1 MRCLKGIFNRL
12 SIGVDAMKRSTK
24 ALGPGNAMTLAVVS
38 TAAGLFSSGTLHAQ
52 SATPKAQDTGLEEIV
67 ISGIRKSQHDSI
79 ENKKAAVNSVD
90 SIASEDLGKMPDQN
104 VAESLQRVP
113 GITINRNRGVG
124 NGVTVRGLGPQFNTV
139 TLNGR
144 MLATDSAGREFNFD
158 VLPSELIAG
167 ADIYKSPQANLN
179 GASIGAT
186 VNVHTL
192 RPLDQGE
199 GLQFGGSLRANY
211 DQLAGDTTPS
221 GAVYATWKNNGGNVG
236 LSVVLSYDDK
246 KERTDDFFVGA
257 SSSPRSFD
265 DGYYGSASSNGGTL
279 CVGSV
284 NAGVCNPR
292 IANNVTLFRNV
303 DMYHNFV
310 NQVEMSERKRTGV
323 NATFQ
328 FEPSSNFRLTVDALV
343 SHDDEHLH
351 ISGLVPDFSGGTL
364 SNQLVSGGT
373 DTTEVVAGQQR
384 TVHVG
389 GTALSE
395 SFTNGTVDEIVQND
409 PATSLTQLYGI
420 NATWKVNN
428 FTLSLDADT
437 SRAKFDESKGLFTTV
452 RLKGID
458 YTYDR
463 RTGSPLASFTVGNP
477 SYTPVA
483 TDVNHR
489 LGHYMQTDNAFPN
502 PNTQAQ
508 ILNDTINEFR
518 FDTKW
523 NDGGDISLFGGV
535 GYSSRTKE
543 TEGFTEPN
551 ACAYCGSDVVL
562 PASLFKVTDTNFFG
576 GAAGG
581 NTSHWVDYD
590 TDALFAALMTLNT
603 TANPALHNGSL
614 LPIIKDPAAS
624 SSVNEKVVSG
634 YLMAELNGHVG
645 SMPFAINTGFRVE
658 STGFTS
664 DGNGQTVLS
673 AQPNGTGQNVIVLS
687 GLTPLHFSGH
697 YTDILPSINARLSLS
712 DTLILRAA
720 ASRVMS
726 RPTLTDLSPAQ
737 TITSNPGNERISRG
751 NPDLAPFRAS
761 QFEFGLES
769 YFNSDSLASATL
781 FYKAIDSFVTRGVS
795 TLKVDQVNF
804 ILDQPVNGKG
814 ASVQGAELSYRTVFS
829 KLPSPFDGLG
839 TQVSYTYTDSNAD
852 YVNPARATAA
862 HYSLAGLSK
871 NSFTFVGFYEKGPL
885 QARVSYTWRD
895 HYLVTPQTQTGLPE
909 FNDKYYQLD
918 AGVQLS
924 ITSKIMLTVDAINLT
939 DSKEFTYANVIG
951 NTQSYR
957 DAGRRYTAGVRVKF

>member
-1 MRCLKGIFNRL
+1 
-12 SIGVDAMKRSTK
+12 MKRSRR
-24 ALGPGNAMTLAVVS
+24 ALGPRNAMTMVFVS
-38 TAAGLFSSGTLHAQ
+38 TAAGLLSSGSLHAE
-52 SATPKAQDTGLEEIV
+52 SAGASKAEGNDLEEIV
-67 ISGIRKSQHDSI
+67 ISGIRKSQQDSI
-79 ENKKAAVNSVD
+79 EIKKSAVNSVD

-113 GITINRNRGVG
+113 GVTINRVGGVG
-124 NGVTVRGLGPQFNTV
+124 SQVTVRGLGPQFNTV

-144 MLATDSAGREFNFD
+144 VLATDGAGREFNFD

-179 GASIGAT
+179 GSSIGAT

-192 RPLDQGE
+192 RPLDQSE
-199 GLQFGGSLRANY
+199 GLQAGGSLRANY
-211 DQLAGDTTPS
+211 DQLEGSTTPS
-221 GAVYATWKNNGGNVG
+221 AAVYATWKNSAGNMG
-236 LSVVLSYDDK
+236 LSVVLSYDHK

-265 DGYYGSASSNGGTL
+265 DGYYGSVSVNPQTSSGTV
-279 CVGSV
+279 CVGSY
-284 NAGVCNPR
+284 NTTSGVCTAR
-292 IANNVTLFRNV
+292 VANNVTLFRNV

-310 NQVEMSERKRTGV
+310 NQIEMSERKRTGV

-328 FEPSSNFRLTVDALV
+328 FEPSSNFRVTLDALV
-343 SHDDEHLH
+343 SHDDEHTH
-351 ISGLVPDFSGGTL
+351 IDGLVPDFSGGTL
-364 SNQLVSGGT
+364 VNQVVSGGV
-373 DTTEVVAGQQR
+373 DTTETTVGATAPGVTPAFAGVSR

-395 SFTNGTVDEIVQND
+395 SFTNGTVDEIVENR
-409 PATSLTQLYGI
+409 PAKSLTELFGV

-428 FTLSLDADT
+428 FTLSIDADT
-437 SRAKFDESKGLFTTV
+437 SQAHFDNANALFTTV

-463 RTGSPLASFTVGNP
+463 RTGTPLASFTVSSP
-477 SYTPVA
+477 SYSPVA

-489 LGHYMQTDNAFPN
+489 LGHYMASEGQNYD
-502 PNTQAQ
+502 
-508 ILNDTINEFR
+508 DTINELR
-518 FDTKW
+518 FDGKW

-551 ACAYCGSDVVL
+551 ACAYCGSDVLL
-562 PASLFKVTDTNFFG
+562 PASLFKVTPSDFFG
-576 GAAGG
+576 GKAGG
-581 NTSHWVDYD
+581 NTSKWVDYD

-614 LPIIKDPAAS
+614 MPIVKDPAAS
-624 SSVNEKVVSG
+624 SSVNEKVVTG
-634 YLMAELNGHVG
+634 YLMTELKGHVG
-645 SMPFAINTGFRVE
+645 SMPFAVNTGFRVE

-664 DGNGQTVLS
+664 DGAGQTVLS
-673 AQPNGTGQNVIVLS
+673 AKPNGTGQNVIVLS
-687 GLTPLHFSGH
+687 GLTTLHFSGH
-697 YTDILPSINARLSLS
+697 YTDILPSINARLNLS

-720 ASRVMS
+720 ASRVVS

-737 TITSNPGNERISRG
+737 SITSNPGNERISRG

-769 YFNSDSLASATL
+769 YFNPDSIAAATV

-795 TLKVDQVNF
+795 TLQVDQVKF

-814 ASVQGAELSYRTVFS
+814 ASVQGLELSYRTIFS
-829 KLPSPFDGLG
+829 GLPSPLDGLG

-852 YVNPARATAA
+852 YSNPARATAA

-871 NSFTFVGFYEKGPL
+871 NSFTFVGFYEKGPM

-895 HYLVTPQTQTGLPE
+895 HYLVAPQTQTGVPE
-909 FNDKYYQLD
+909 FNDRYYQLD
-918 AGVQLS
+918 AGVQYS
-924 ITSKIMLTVDAINLT
+924 ITKKIMLTVDAINLT
-939 DSKEFTYANVIG
+939 DSKEFTYANVIQ

-957 DAGRRYTAGVRVKF
+957 DAGRRYNAGIRLKF